1 MTDRAPVLPEEV
13 AATDGTFRALCEL
26 YDAWLERRLPHRE
39 FKEGLFDLVF
49 GIREAWTRDR
59 TTLYVDASTI
69 ATLRKAVPTWI
80 SVEERLPEDHADV
93 LVYLPAAATMSV
105 AYVEQGEWFDRISE
119 SELCM
124 TPTYWQP
131 LPDPPSA
138 KEGAG
143 E

>member
-1 MTDRAPVLPEEV
+1 MSAPILCQCGHEAGVHGY
-13 AATDGTFRALCEL
+13 DGCCSTWPAGTRCACRLT
-26 YDAWLERRLPHRE
+26 LE
-39 FKEGLFDLVF
+39 GMLFDALASLRAENERL
-49 GIREAWTRDR
+49 REAQR
-59 TTLYVDASTI
+59 
-69 ATLRKAVPTWI
+69 WI
-80 SVEERLPEDHADV
+80 SVEERLPEVFADV

-131 LPDPPSA
+131 LPDPPSSA
-138 KEGAG
+138 ALDEKG

>member
-1 MTDRAPVLPEEV
+1 MSAPI
-13 AATDGTFRALCEL
+13 LCECGHGAYCPFTRVEIL
-26 YDAWLERRLPHRE
+26 TDALTSLRAENDRL
-39 FKEGLFDLVF
+39 
-49 GIREAWTRDR
+49 REAQRW
-59 TTLYVDASTI
+59 I
-69 ATLRKAVPTWI
+69 PT
-80 SVEERLPEDHADV
+80 SERLPEDHADV

-131 LPDPPSA
+131 LPDPPSSA
-138 KEGAG
+138 ALDEKG